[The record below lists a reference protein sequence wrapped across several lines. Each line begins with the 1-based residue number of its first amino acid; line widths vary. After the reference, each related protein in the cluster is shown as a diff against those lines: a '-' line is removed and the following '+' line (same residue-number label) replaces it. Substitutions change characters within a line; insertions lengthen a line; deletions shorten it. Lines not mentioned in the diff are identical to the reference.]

1 LKSKGKINNEF
12 NICYSKEVLR
22 LDCSIKDYPMQIWC
36 GNGENKGFTDDYEM
50 AEKRCAELNSEN
62 KCKEIRYVIQEVEKI
77 IKR

>member
-1 LKSKGKINNEF
+1 
-12 NICYSKEVLR
+12 
-22 LDCSIKDYPMQIWC
+22 MQIWC